1 MVKRFEWPPSG
12 TSTADGNEAS
22 QAVDRIKVRA
32 TQLFEHVQSTIVQRP
47 AVMLPVA
54 ICAGVVLG
62 WLIKRR

>member
-1 MVKRFEWPPSG
+1 MAVKRFEWPPSA
-12 TSTADGNEAS
+12 TQAVSNEAS
-22 QAVDRIKVRA
+22 EVAGKLKVRA
-32 TQLFEHVQSTIVQRP
+32 TQVFDQIQATIVQRP

>member
-12 TSTADGNEAS
+12 SSTMVGDDAS
-22 QAVDRIKVRA
+22 KVVDRLKVRA
-32 TQLFEHVQSTIVQRP
+32 TQVFDQVQSTIVQRP